1 MLALSQY
8 QQPYELPNQT
18 NPLQLFTV
26 SFPFQLY
33 ISWRVVPLAP
43 STTRATASRS
53 LTTVRRCKNFHHP
66 FDPRRRFLPAL
77 RSLLYCICVM
87 FLLTYI
93 WQTPSHFRRNLCSN
107 SIMSCARPVLP
118 RHPHPPL
125 STSTGTVLI
134 APLAVTFLITRAERW
149 VGTANLLV
157 DFITKPLYARF
168 IQCATVPQLMEMFS

>member
-1 MLALSQY
+1 MKLILVMIWGDLWVSQY
-8 QQPYELPNQT
+8 PIIITFDLFAATTTLTSLLYRAYPLPIPTTLRVIPNQT

-33 ISWRVVPLAP
+33 ISWRVLPLAP
-43 STTRATASRS
+43 STPRATASRS

-66 FDPRRRFLPAL
+66 FDPRRRFFPAL

-118 RHPHPPL
+118 RHP
-125 STSTGTVLI
+125 SSRRQ
-134 APLAVTFLITRAERW
+134 AP
-149 VGTANLLV
+149 
-157 DFITKPLYARF
+157 
-168 IQCATVPQLMEMFS
+168 S